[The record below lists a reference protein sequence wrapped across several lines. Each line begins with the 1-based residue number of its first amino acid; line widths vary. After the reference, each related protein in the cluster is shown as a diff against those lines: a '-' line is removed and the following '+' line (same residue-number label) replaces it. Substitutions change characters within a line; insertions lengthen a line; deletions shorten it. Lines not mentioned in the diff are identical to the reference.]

1 MKTRTDSTP
10 LLEKVSKVAKIEK
23 IEEPGTV
30 LFEFEEEAEESENL
44 EPFTTEIE
52 YAEFEAETPEPPL
65 KRQKSYQ
72 TPKSLRSMHLSDNQ
86 SDVRTVEYTLINE
99 DETND
104 GIQSHKK
111 AAHQFVEFQESDVK
125 QDKIKRRSK
134 AFGKYVAALLMDI
147 TDDRIFFEVQRTI
160 TAAIHEANIKQ
171 TEPRKS

>member
-52 YAEFEAETPEPPL
+52 YAEFEAETTEPPL

-72 TPKSLRSMHLSDNQ
+72 TPKSLRSMHLDNQ

-104 GIQSHKK
+104 VIQSHKK
-111 AAHQFVEFQESDVK
+111 ASRQFVEYQESDVK
-125 QDKIKRRSK
+125 QDNIKRRSK
-134 AFGKYVAALLMDI
+134 TFGKYVAALLMDI

-160 TAAIHEANIKQ
+160 TSAIQEANMKQ